1 MKHQHGRQPNRRQLI
16 QAGTAGLAGVAAA
29 QLIHGDG
36 VNAQAPTQ
44 PTAES
49 TSFNRRFTNKVVLIT
64 GATSGIGRATAIA
77 FAREGAKVVFCG
89 RRDQLGKAVAQEIQ
103 QAGGEAL
110 YVQADVLKAG
120 DVEALVR
127 TTVETYGKLDV
138 AFNNAGVLGVAPL
151 HETPEEEWDRV
162 VNTNLK
168 GVWLAMKYEIPVMLQ
183 GGGGAIINTSSLHTY
198 ATRPNVAAYAAS
210 KQGIQGLTQA
220 AALEYAEA
228 GIRVNEIAPGVID
241 TPMWRSGPGRT
252 PEGQQRSAQGPAMKR
267 VGRPEEIAS
276 SVLWLASDESAYA
289 TGAVFLVDGGL
300 VAGLR

>member
-1 MKHQHGRQPNRRQLI
+1 MRHQSIRQPNRRQLI
-16 QAGTAGLAGVAAA
+16 QTGVAGLAGVAAT
-29 QLIHGDG
+29 QLINGDG
-36 VNAQAPTQ
+36 ATAQTSDQ
-44 PTAES
+44 STAEP
-49 TSFNRRFTNKVVLIT
+49 TSFNRRFTNKVALIT

-77 FAREGAKVVFCG
+77 FAREGARVVFCG
-89 RRDQLGKAVAQEIQ
+89 RRSHLGEAVAQEIR
-103 QAGGEAL
+103 QAGGEAT
-110 YVQADVLKAG
+110 YVQADVLKAR
-120 DVEALVR
+120 DMESLVR
-127 TTVETYGKLDV
+127 TTVDTYGKLDI
-138 AFNNAGVLGVAPL
+138 AFNNAGVLGIAPL
-151 HETPEEEWDRV
+151 HETSEEEWDRV

-168 GVWLAMKYEIPVMLQ
+168 GVWLAMKYEIPAMLHS
-183 GGGGAIINTSSLHTY
+183 GGGAIINTSSLHTY

-241 TPMWRSGPGRT
+241 TPMWRSGPGKT

-276 SVLWLASDESAYA
+276 SVLWLASDECSYA